1 MAPPAVSL
9 AILQVMCVLFLK
21 KNFYFEIKRAEL
33 LVFHPQLDA
42 AWVRRGAEER
52 GAPSADQGARGEES
66 QQPPPPLAPESESR
80 TGWIPLLPR
89 PLPPCGGGPE
99 RDPRCHGRGLGS
111 GEGAVL
117 SRFRLLSPLAGRCCA
132 AGDGES
138 AISELNLGRFDILLL
153 TCRMIYTAS
162 VPRAAEPIT
171 RGEDGGW
178 EWTRI
183 APVWKQLLLCAKR
196 ALYTVHLG
204 RESRSSRLYWACS
217 ISTVSKVLS
226 LLPSRFIFTMHSHSC
241 SKSVWE
247 PYLSELLLPS
257 PNITHISSNG
267 SCWKIKA
274 FLSKFS
280 SQTGT
285 FCVTL
290 CCLFFSP
297 TPLGVI
303 N

>member
-1 MAPPAVSL
+1 MGGGSEL
-9 AILQVMCVLFLK
+9 VLHRCESS
-21 KNFYFEIKRAEL
+21 FYFAQKERYIL
-33 LVFHPQLDA
+33 CILD
-42 AWVRRGAEER
+42 G
-52 GAPSADQGARGEES
+52 
-66 QQPPPPLAPESESR
+66 
-80 TGWIPLLPR
+80 
-89 PLPPCGGGPE
+89 
-99 RDPRCHGRGLGS
+99 
-111 GEGAVL
+111 
-117 SRFRLLSPLAGRCCA
+117 
-132 AGDGES
+132 
-138 AISELNLGRFDILLL
+138 
-153 TCRMIYTAS
+153 
-162 VPRAAEPIT
+162 RAALPGFT
-171 RGEDGGW
+171 CL
-178 EWTRI
+178 
-183 APVWKQLLLCAKR
+183 ACAFQG
-196 ALYTVHLG
+196 LQ
-204 RESRSSRLYWACS
+204 

-226 LLPSRFIFTMHSHSC
+226 LLHSRFIFTMHSHSC

-290 CCLFFSP
+290 CCLFFCP

>member
-1 MAPPAVSL
+1 MGVNSYCTGVKAAFTLRKKS
-9 AILQVMCVLFLK
+9 AIYCASWTEEPLFQ
-21 KNFYFEIKRAEL
+21 AL
-33 LVFHPQLDA
+33 LV
-42 AWVRRGAEER
+42 
-52 GAPSADQGARGEES
+52 
-66 QQPPPPLAPESESR
+66 
-80 TGWIPLLPR
+80 LPV
-89 PLPPCGGGPE
+89 
-99 RDPRCHGRGLGS
+99 H
-111 GEGAVL
+111 
-117 SRFRLLSPLAGRCCA
+117 FR
-132 AGDGES
+132 
-138 AISELNLGRFDILLL
+138 
-153 TCRMIYTAS
+153 
-162 VPRAAEPIT
+162 
-171 RGEDGGW
+171 
-178 EWTRI
+178 
-183 APVWKQLLLCAKR
+183 
-196 ALYTVHLG
+196 
-204 RESRSSRLYWACS
+204 ACS

-226 LLPSRFIFTMHSHSC
+226 ILHSRFIFTMHSHSC